1 MTGDWSGAYVRS
13 GATQQITA
21 TVTVANDTPRVALTN
36 EELAFFGGRDPVPV
50 TRTSN
55 GRLSFDT
62 RYGTA
67 RVDVDSTYRELV
79 GTVGDHG
86 RPSRFT

>member
-1 MTGDWSGAYVRS
+1 
-13 GATQQITA
+13 
-21 TVTVANDTPRVALTN
+21 
-36 EELAFFGGRDPVPV
+36 VPV
-50 TRTSN
+50 TRTDE

-67 RVDVDSTYRELV
+67 RVDADSTYRELV
-79 GTVGDHG
+79 GIVGDHG